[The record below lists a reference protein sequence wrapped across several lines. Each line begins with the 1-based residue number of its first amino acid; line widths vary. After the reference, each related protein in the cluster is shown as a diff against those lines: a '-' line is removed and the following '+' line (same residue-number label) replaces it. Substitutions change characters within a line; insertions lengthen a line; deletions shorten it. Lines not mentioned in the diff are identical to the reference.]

1 MLVKFELSCGCPTSM
16 PLTRH
21 LYREDEVASALIYCI
36 LRSRHVESA
45 FWCLEL
51 LDSGLVDELLKAAR
65 LAWFYGVGIRGL
77 GWLRT
82 FQGIAAADA
91 VDADVILRL
100 IGGLCRCGKD
110 RSIVSLLAS
119 DVSEQPDRVNVGS
132 PIALQ
137 GLEAFV
143 AMAILQRKTL
153 TAWGGLRGLADPDA
167 ILRAAAEHKH
177 GAGGLECLALL
188 DQEPL
193 EPWERRAAATAALC
207 LSPEEFR
214 ASWEQEAAPPLLVE
228 VDRGLEEWRGNLGRR
243 ARREYPIPP
252 DSLYW
257 FTERGRKL
265 SVYDTNEK
273 EIIGRLEKPGAIWE
287 SSFWD
292 DAAEEFGGWEAVRD
306 DAESREAFYDR
317 HFPDDKPDEWSKAE
331 RAKSHG
337 AGPLQRGGVAELSR
351 AMDRLIGRLP
361 SAVIWGPLPPVK
373 KWDSVGPIDVSGW
386 NLTPVSQRKLDPL

>member
-1 MLVKFELSCGCPTSM
+1 M

-21 LYREDEVASALIYCI
+21 LYREDEVASALVFCI
-36 LRSRHVESA
+36 LRSRHVEAA

-51 LDSGLVDELLKAAR
+51 LDSGLVDELLKAVR
-65 LAWFYGVGIRGL
+65 LAWFYGIGIRGL
-77 GWLRT
+77 GWLRV
-82 FQGIAAADA
+82 FQSVAAADA
-91 VDADVILRL
+91 VDADLILRL
-100 IGGLCRCGKD
+100 IGGLCRCVKD

-119 DVSEQPDRVNVGS
+119 DVSEQPDRVNAGDATPLV
-132 PIALQ
+132 

-143 AMAILQRKTL
+143 VLAIFQRKTL
-153 TAWGGLRGLADPDA
+153 TAWGGLRGLADPDPV
-167 ILRAAAEHKH
+167 LRAAAGRKH
-177 GAGGLECLALL
+177 GAAGLEWLTLL
-188 DQEPL
+188 DEEPL
-193 EPWERRAAATAALC
+193 ELWERGAAATAGMC
-207 LSPEEFR
+207 LSPDEFC

-228 VDRGLEEWRGNLGRR
+228 VEKGLEEWRGVLGRR
-243 ARREYPIPP
+243 ARRVYPIPP

-273 EIIGRLEKPGAIWE
+273 EIMGRLEKPSAIWG

-292 DAAEEFGGWEAVRD
+292 EAAEEVGGWEAVRD

-317 HFPDDKPDEWSKAE
+317 HFPDDRPDEWSKAE

-337 AGPLQRGGVAELSR
+337 GGPLQRDGVAELSR

-373 KWDSVGPIDVSGW
+373 KWDSVGSIDVSGW
-386 NLTPVSQRKLDPL
+386 NLVPVSQRKLEPI

>member
-1 MLVKFELSCGCPTSM
+1 M

-21 LYREDEVASALIYCI
+21 LYREDEVASALVFCI
-36 LRSRHVESA
+36 LRSRHVEAA

-51 LDSGLVDELLKAAR
+51 LDSGLVDELLKAMR
-65 LAWFYGVGIRGL
+65 LAWFYGIGIRGL

-82 FQGIAAADA
+82 FQRIATADA

-110 RSIVSLLAS
+110 RSIVSLLVS
-119 DVSEQPDRVNVGS
+119 DVSEQPDRVNAGDATPLV
-132 PIALQ
+132 

-143 AMAILQRKTL
+143 VLAILQRKTR
-153 TAWGGLRGLADPDA
+153 TAWGALRGLADPDPV
-167 ILRAAAEHKH
+167 LRAAAGRKH
-177 GAGGLECLALL
+177 GAAGLECLTLL
-188 DQEPL
+188 DEEPL
-193 EPWERRAAATAALC
+193 ELWERRAAATAGLC
-207 LSPEEFR
+207 LSREEFC
-214 ASWEQEAAPPLLVE
+214 ASWEQEAAPPFLVE
-228 VDRGLEEWRGNLGRR
+228 VERGLEEWRGSLGRR
-243 ARREYPIPP
+243 ARRVYPIPP

-273 EIIGRLEKPGAIWE
+273 EIMGRLEKPGAIWG

-292 DAAEEFGGWEAVRD
+292 DAVEEFGGWEAVRD
-306 DAESREAFYDR
+306 HAESREAFYER
-317 HFPDDKPDEWSKAE
+317 HFPDDRPDEWSKAE

-337 AGPLQRGGVAELSR
+337 GGPLQRGGVVELSR

-373 KWDSVGPIDVSGW
+373 KWDSVASIDVSGW
-386 NLTPVSQRKLDPL
+386 NLVPVSERKLDPL